1 MAIPIATIAMSD
13 YIQMKRTP
21 GKRIL
26 DRSDNKGVSLIGEV
40 VLVDCACNEWTYI
53 TVGTIVLS

>member
-21 GKRIL
+21 GKGQPPKVSRQRIIQL
-26 DRSDNKGVSLIGEV
+26 YSTDV
-40 VLVDCACNEWTYI
+40 WQY
-53 TVGTIVLS
+53 